1 LHFAER
7 KVIMDIST
15 FPTKGNL
22 MKARDSLRLSRQGYD
37 MLDKKRNILINEM
50 MSLIDRAEQVQAA
63 IDSTF
68 DKAYKALQRANISL
82 GISTVRQVGISIPEE
97 NNIRLK
103 FKSIM
108 GIEIPEVI
116 MEGKADNENLDISTR
131 YSFFKTNY
139 FMDEAY
145 INFNKVKL
153 LILEMAE
160 IENTVIKLAHNIMKT
175 QKRANALK
183 SIIIPKYE
191 ELVNSILNSLEEK
204 EREESSRLHVLKAR
218 EK

>member
-1 LHFAER
+1 
-7 KVIMDIST
+7 MDVST
-15 FPTKGNL
+15 LPTKGNL
-22 MKARDSLRLSRQGYD
+22 MKARESLRLSRQGYD
-37 MLDKKRNILINEM
+37 MLDKKRNILVNEM
-50 MSLIDRAEQVQAA
+50 MSLIDRAKEVQAA

-68 DKAYKALQRANISL
+68 QEAYKALQRANISL

-97 NNIRLK
+97 NCIILK

-108 GIEIPEVI
+108 GIEIPEI
-116 MEGKADNENLDISTR
+116 LMEDKIDNKNMPISIR
-131 YSFFKTNY
+131 YSFYKTNY

-145 INFNKVKL
+145 INFNKAKM

-191 ELVNSILNSLEEK
+191 GLVNSMLNSLEEK
-204 EREESSRLHVLKAR
+204 EREENSKLHILKAR
-218 EK
+218 GM

>member
-1 LHFAER
+1 
-7 KVIMDIST
+7 
-15 FPTKGNL
+15 
-22 MKARDSLRLSRQGYD
+22 
-37 MLDKKRNILINEM
+37 MLDKKRNILVNEM
-50 MSLIDRAEQVQAA
+50 MSLIDRAKEVQAA

-68 DKAYKALQRANISL
+68 QEAYKALQRANISL

-97 NNIRLK
+97 NGIILK

-108 GIEIPEVI
+108 GIEIPEI
-116 MEGKADNENLDISTR
+116 LMEDKIDNKNMPISIR
-131 YSFFKTNY
+131 YSFYKTNY

-145 INFNKVKL
+145 INFNKAKM

-191 ELVNSILNSLEEK
+191 GLVNSMLNSLEEK
-204 EREESSRLHVLKAR
+204 EREENSKLHILKAR
-218 EK
+218 GM

>member
-1 LHFAER
+1 
-7 KVIMDIST
+7 MDVST

-22 MKARDSLRLSRQGYD
+22 MKAYTNLELSKQGYD

-50 MSLIDRAEQVQAA
+50 MSLISRAEKVQAD

-68 DKAYKALQRANISL
+68 SQAYKALQRANISL

-97 NNIRLK
+97 NNIKLR

-108 GIEIPEVI
+108 GIEIPQIEL
-116 MEGKADNENLDISTR
+116 EDTTNKDIKVN
-131 YSFFKTNY
+131 YSFFKTNF

-145 INFNKVKL
+145 INFNKVKML
-153 LILEMAE
+153 TLKMAE
-160 IENTVIKLAHNIMKT
+160 IENTIMRLADNIMKT

-191 ELVNSILNSLEEK
+191 QLVSYIQNSLEEK
-204 EREESSRLHVLKAR
+204 DREEISRLHVLKMR
-218 EK
+218 EQ

>member
-1 LHFAER
+1 
-7 KVIMDIST
+7 MDVST
-15 FPTKGNL
+15 LPTKGNL
-22 MKARDSLRLSRQGYD
+22 MKARESLRLSRQGYD
-37 MLDKKRNILINEM
+37 MLDKKRNILVNEM
-50 MSLIDRAEQVQAA
+50 MSLIDRAKEVQAA

-68 DKAYKALQRANISL
+68 QEAYKALQRANISL

-97 NNIRLK
+97 NGIILK

-108 GIEIPEVI
+108 GIEIPEI
-116 MEGKADNENLDISTR
+116 LMEDKIDNKNMPISIR
-131 YSFFKTNY
+131 YSFYKTNY

-145 INFNKVKL
+145 INFNKAKM

-191 ELVNSILNSLEEK
+191 ELVNSMLNSLEEK
-204 EREESSRLHVLKAR
+204 EREENSKLHILKAR
-218 EK
+218 GM

>member
-1 LHFAER
+1 
-7 KVIMDIST
+7 MDVST
-15 FPTKGNL
+15 LPTKGNL
-22 MKARDSLRLSRQGYD
+22 MKARESLRLSRQGYD
-37 MLDKKRNILINEM
+37 MLDKKRNILVNEM
-50 MSLIDRAEQVQAA
+50 MSLIDRAKEVQAA

-68 DKAYKALQRANISL
+68 QEAYKALQRANISL

-97 NNIRLK
+97 NGIILK

-108 GIEIPEVI
+108 GIEIPEI
-116 MEGKADNENLDISTR
+116 LMEDKIDNKNMPISIR
-131 YSFFKTNY
+131 YSFYKTNY

-145 INFNKVKL
+145 INFNKAKM

-191 ELVNSILNSLEEK
+191 GLVNSMLNSLEEK
-204 EREESSRLHVLKAR
+204 EREENSKLHILKAR
-218 EK
+218 GM